1 MISPPHLEQL
11 FHLPFQ
17 LCLNIADTKNGGISG
32 PTSTPLALW
41 SVPEDGKK
49 HTFTHEVWVD
59 KTWTPWIGWENG
71 PWDRSFR
78 ADLLVEKTLPNEF
91 RPRPDKKT
99 NKEKFIYSFKL
110 IIYVIP
116 MLFSLA
122 KSQEELDTSTS
133 QAGDD
138 IYPIF

>member
-1 MISPPHLEQL
+1 MK
-11 FHLPFQ
+11 
-17 LCLNIADTKNGGISG
+17 KNFIE
-32 PTSTPLALW
+32 LINFIL
-41 SVPEDGKK
+41 
-49 HTFTHEVWVD
+49 
-59 KTWTPWIGWENG
+59 
-71 PWDRSFR
+71 
-78 ADLLVEKTLPNEF
+78 
-91 RPRPDKKT
+91 DKKT